1 MRFVNDAGNE
11 AFIIEPSAGTLG
23 FDLLFDNYYIETV
36 QSLTQAFRLYEDTA
50 RMAKEYAK
58 TAGVNKQHHIKRIA

>member
-36 QSLTQAFRLYEDTA
+36 QSLTQAFRLYENTEKI
-50 RMAKEYAK
+50 AKDYANSMSVHK
-58 TAGVNKQHHIKRIA
+58 IKRTA